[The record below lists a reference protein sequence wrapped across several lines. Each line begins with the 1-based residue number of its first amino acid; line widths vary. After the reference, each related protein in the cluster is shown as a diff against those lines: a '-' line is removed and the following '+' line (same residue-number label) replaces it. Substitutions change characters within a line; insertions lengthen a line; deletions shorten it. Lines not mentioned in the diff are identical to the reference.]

1 MAIVALIEES
11 TCDLR
16 VADVHLL
23 VDVLT
28 LLLAGATLV
37 LVVVKLY

>member
-1 MAIVALIEES
+1 MALVALIEES
-11 TCDLR
+11 TCELR

-23 VDVLT
+23 VDGLT
-28 LLLAGATLV
+28 LVLVVVLLV